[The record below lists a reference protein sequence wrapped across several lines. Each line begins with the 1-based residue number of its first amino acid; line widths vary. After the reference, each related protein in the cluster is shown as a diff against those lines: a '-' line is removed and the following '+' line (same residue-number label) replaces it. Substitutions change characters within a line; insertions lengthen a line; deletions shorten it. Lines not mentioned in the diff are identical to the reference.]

1 MAKFKVNYTETY
13 TKTFVV
19 EADSAEE
26 AQEKMEYAAENISGL
41 IDTAEDFDYW
51 DVEVEREVS
60 DKELEEHDELPS
72 EEYQGW

>member
-26 AQEKMEYAAENISGL
+26 AQEKMEYAAEHISGL
-41 IDTAEDFDYW
+41 ITDRNFDFW
-51 DVEVEREVS
+51 DVEVEREANINDLERF
-60 DKELEEHDELPS
+60 DKLLEE
-72 EEYQGW
+72 

>member
-41 IDTAEDFDYW
+41 IDTVTDFDYW
-51 DVEVEREVS
+51 DIEVEREIS
-60 DKELEEHDELPS
+60 AEESEKYDELPL
-72 EEYQGW
+72 EE

>member
-41 IDTAEDFDYW
+41 IDTATDFDYW
-51 DVEVEREVS
+51 DVEVEREIS
-60 DKELEEHDELPS
+60 AEESEKYDELPF
-72 EEYQGW
+72 EQ